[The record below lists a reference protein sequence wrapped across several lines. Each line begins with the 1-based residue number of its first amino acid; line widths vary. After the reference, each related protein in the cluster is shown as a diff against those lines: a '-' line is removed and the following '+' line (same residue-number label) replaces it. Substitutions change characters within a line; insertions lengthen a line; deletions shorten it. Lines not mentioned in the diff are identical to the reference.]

1 MTFFCHYLLCLVKP
15 VIISFNPYPHTKI
28 GEEVWINCSA
38 HGRPIP
44 TLKWRRDKSNFD
56 LIHGVQPDSKFD
68 IVTLPSITSVMKET
82 LIVCKVSILRNSALN
97 HLKVHDLPFFHAKS
111 PSSWANGLA
120 TIIFWVEKSLGK
132 LEQILNRK
140 ILQCK
145 PKFLQLLKNL
155 RNGKKIDV
163 STSIFD
169 ESMAW
174 N

>member
-1 MTFFCHYLLCLVKP
+1 MCNVTQPIRDIGLMTFFCHYLLCLVKP

-68 IVTLPSITSVMKET
+68 IVTLPSITSVTKET

-97 HLKVHDLPFFHAKS
+97 HLKLHDLPFLVACTRLYNPLC
-111 PSSWANGLA
+111 PSVGRSVCLSHF
-120 TIIFWVEKSLGK
+120 TFFYDF
-132 LEQILNRK
+132 IL
-140 ILQCK
+140 
-145 PKFLQLLKNL
+145 
-155 RNGKKIDV
+155 
-163 STSIFD
+163 
-169 ESMAW
+169 
-174 N
+174 